1 MFNQWQVSVLHLSS
15 TAKKRIETLTRLIR
29 EHDYAY
35 YILDE
40 PTIPDAEYDALFR
53 ELKELEALHPDCV
66 LPDSPTQRVGIL
78 PQTAFGTVKHITPML
93 SLDNAFSFD
102 EMDRFD
108 QRIKQILKMD
118 KDVPIEYVCEPKFD
132 GLAVSLVYENGSF
145 VRGATR
151 GDGTTGEDI
160 TANLKTIHTVML
172 HLLNDYPNAL
182 EIRGEVYMPKAGF
195 EKLNEEARKHN
206 QKVFAN
212 PRNAA
217 AGSLRQLDPNIT
229 AKRPLAFY
237 TYGAYIIEGEP
248 LPETH
253 YKSLQTLKRWGIRVC
268 PESKIV
274 KGIQNVQKHYEALLA
289 RRATLPYEIDGM
301 VVKVNHFSLQEELGF
316 VARAPRFAMA
326 YKFPAEEQST
336 ELIGVDFQVGRTG
349 VLTPVARLK
358 PVSVG
363 GVTVSNATL
372 HNMDEVA
379 RKDIRIGDWVIV
391 RRAGDVI
398 PEVVKPIL
406 EKRKGSVQTIQLPTH
421 CPVCHSTVV
430 QIEGEASAR
439 CEAGLVCPAQLMES
453 IKHFVSRKAMDI
465 EGLGSKLVEQLV
477 QHDLV
482 HTVSDIYQISYEDL
496 LTLERMGEKSA
507 RNLIEAIE
515 ASKKTTFAKFLYA
528 LGIREVGEATAI
540 LLAENF
546 ETLEALM
553 QADEPLLL
561 TLPDIG
567 PIMAEHIV
575 SFFGEQANR
584 ITIQALLDSGIT
596 WAKVAKPKGDGPL
609 TGKTYVITG
618 TLSLSRDDIKQ
629 QLQAL
634 GAKVTDSV
642 SAKTSGVIVGDK
654 PGSKLAKAQKLGV
667 PILDEDALRKLIAA

>member
-1 MFNQWQVSVLHLSS
+1 MSS
-15 TAKKRIETLTRLIR
+15 KAKERIKTLTKLIR
-29 EHDYAY
+29 EHDYNY

-40 PTIPDAEYDALFR
+40 PTVPDADYDALFN
-53 ELKELEALHPDCV
+53 ELKALEQQHPDLV

-78 PQTAFGTVKHITPML
+78 AQTSFESVKHITPML
-93 SLDNAFSFD
+93 SLDNAFSFE
-102 EMDRFD
+102 EMEKFD
-108 QRIKQILKMD
+108 QRIKQILHVA
-118 KDVPIEYVCEPKFD
+118 KDHTIEYVCEPKFD
-132 GLAVSLVYENGSF
+132 GLAVSLVYENGVF

-160 TANLKTIHTVML
+160 TANLKTIPSVLL
-172 HLLNDYPNAL
+172 HLQGDYPKKL

-195 EKLNEEARKHN
+195 EKLNKEARKHN

-217 AGSLRQLDPNIT
+217 AGSLRQLDPKVT

-237 TYGAYIIEGEP
+237 TYGAQIIDGKP
-248 LPETH
+248 LPDTH
-253 YKSLQTLKRWGIRVC
+253 FKSLQVLKQWGIRVC
-268 PESKIV
+268 PESV
-274 KGIQNVQKHYEALLA
+274 VVNGILEVQKHYDALLK
-289 RRATLPYEIDGM
+289 RRSSLDYEIDGM
-301 VVKVNHFSLQEELGF
+301 VVKVNQFALQEELGF

-326 YKFPAEEQST
+326 YKFPAEEQAT

-372 HNMDEVA
+372 HNMDEIA
-379 RKDIRIGDWVIV
+379 RKDVRIGDWVIV

-406 EKRKGSVQTIQLPTH
+406 EKRKNNVQTITLPTH
-421 CPVCHSTVV
+421 CPACHSTVV

-439 CEAGLVCPAQLMES
+439 CEAGLVCPAQLIES

-465 EGLGSKLVEQLV
+465 EGLGTKLVEQLV
-477 QHDLV
+477 QHDLI
-482 HTVSDIYQISYEDL
+482 HNISDIYQLSFEDL

-507 RNLIEAIE
+507 TNLIEAIE

-528 LGIREVGEATAI
+528 LGIREVGEATAM
-540 LLAENF
+540 LLADNF
-546 ETLEALM
+546 ESLDALM
-553 QADEPLLL
+553 KTDEATLL
-561 TLPDIG
+561 TLPDVG
-567 PIMAEHIV
+567 PIVAEHIV
-575 SFFGEQANR
+575 SFFAQPSNCV
-584 ITIQALLDSGIT
+584 TIQALLDCGVT
-596 WAKVAKPKGDGPL
+596 WSKPSKPKGEGRL
-609 TGKTYVITG
+609 AGRTYVITG
-618 TLSLSRDDIKQ
+618 TLSISRDDIKH

-667 PILDEDALRKLIAA
+667 PILGEADFHTLVDNSD